1 MKTMR
6 RTKNKTLAFA
16 HITFLPEDCCPYGCR
31 IRSVT
36 AVTETGKRFSF
47 TLDETHYADAR
58 NDLNAAFYCFCR
70 ENGLHRANGEVWWS
84 SSHMKEYEPLSP
96 CPDCSKRPCFYF
108 VDDMLCRCNIQMR
121 SLREEY
127 ASFRFTV
134 PGWPSWEEFLA
145 QNDYDEGAEPYEGR
159 RLYPLVS
166 AFRREDYSEE
176 ELALAEAFIESHLDA
191 AFADRYRCSFE
202 TYLDA
207 GALVSAALTL
217 LEHAPERCKEVISA
231 AFEVCLNKSRDEQ
244 LHFYDFLEEVLL
256 RENGGIVDLR
266 KDPLNTPFNKLLSS
280 IPRLRAWKEK
290 MDTNWD

>member
-1 MKTMR
+1 MR
-6 RTKNKTLAFA
+6 RQKIKTLAFA
-16 HITFLPEDCCPYGCR
+16 HIVFLPENCCPHGCR
-31 IRSVT
+31 IHSVT
-36 AVTETGKRFSF
+36 AVTEAGKRFSF
-47 TLDETHYADAR
+47 TLDQKHYADAR

-84 SSHMKEYEPLSP
+84 SSHMKEFEPLP
-96 CPDCSKRPCFYF
+96 ACPDCSKRPCFYF
-108 VDDMLCRCNIQMR
+108 VDDMLCCYNTQMK

-127 ASFRFTV
+127 AACRFTV
-134 PGWPSWEEFLA
+134 PGWPSWEEFLK

-266 KDPLNTPFNKLLSS
+266 MDPRETAFNKLLSS
-280 IPRLRAWKEK
+280 IPGLRAWKDKMEK
-290 MDTNWD
+290 DWD